1 MKDKQ
6 RYKNPNHK
14 HHVADFVKKYPSAT
28 EYNHHCANVLILG
41 ITELCSYDQ
50 DHQTDESLQ
59 KCIHER
65 NDFAQQEIRIDG
77 VPIENVGQFRFT
89 TDFINVTWPEDN
101 IFAFPPSTNRA
112 LLDGTWLMLKP
123 LTPGNHTVEVK
134 VAQII
139 PGRESENLFLDLN
152 YNLNAVKWDL

>member
-1 MKDKQ
+1 MLQ
-6 RYKNPNHK
+6 ESESQTPCSRFCQEISFGYRIQ
-14 HHVADFVKKYPSAT
+14 SSLRR
-28 EYNHHCANVLILG
+28 NVLILG